1 MKPLDPNSAG
11 QPQIELEAAEWVV
24 RRDAGLTAAQ
34 QDEYFHWLA
43 SDPRHSDAM
52 ARQQQTWKDFGLLAQ
67 WKPEHSA
74 EPNPDL
80 LARPRRTSVRTI
92 WLGALAMAAC
102 VALALTLWT
111 PWRAPMPEASPLA
124 NYAAPSGYERRVLP
138 DGSVVELNRGARI
151 ALSYSAQER
160 RVQLMH
166 GEASFTVA
174 KNPARPFIVRVAGV
188 EVRAVGTVFN
198 VRLDN
203 RQVEVLVTEGK
214 VQVNN
219 AVRGNSLLAPDATG
233 EPAILAAG
241 HKVVV
246 AVEPIAAVPVVA
258 VSADETARLLA
269 WQPQMLE
276 FNSAPLAEV
285 VTAFNRESRVQLV
298 IGDPQL
304 RDLPIVASFRTDNT
318 EGFVRLLE
326 MTAGIRAE
334 RSGDTITLRKNR

>member
-1 MKPLDPNSAG
+1 
-11 QPQIELEAAEWVV
+11 
-24 RRDAGLTAAQ
+24 
-34 QDEYFHWLA
+34 
-43 SDPRHSDAM
+43 
-52 ARQQQTWKDFGLLAQ
+52 
-67 WKPEHSA
+67 
-74 EPNPDL
+74 
-80 LARPRRTSVRTI
+80 
-92 WLGALAMAAC
+92 
-102 VALALTLWT
+102 
-111 PWRAPMPEASPLA
+111 
-124 NYAAPSGYERRVLP
+124 
-138 DGSVVELNRGARI
+138 
-151 ALSYSAQER
+151 
-160 RVQLMH
+160 
-166 GEASFTVA
+166 
-174 KNPARPFIVRVAGV
+174 
-188 EVRAVGTVFN
+188 
-198 VRLDN
+198 
-203 RQVEVLVTEGK
+203 VLVTEGK
-214 VQVNN
+214 VQVND
-219 AVRGNSLLAPDATG
+219 AVRGNSLLAPDASG
-233 EPAILAAG
+233 EPMILVAG